1 MKNVMT
7 IYPRSVSV
15 PATHAVSRELA
26 HRAPARLARK
36 RRLSAFLIS
45 GFAALLAQAFNTAPA
60 FAATQDDVVS
70 PQHIAQAY
78 DYAYPS
84 FALSKFR
91 WNALNEKGNKTS
103 TTLNAFAHQRA
114 MTTPAD
120 TWAASPLV
128 DCLYSTAWLD
138 LSAGPVIIDTPDTHD
153 RYYVL
158 TLIDYFSNTFSYA
171 GSRTTGTAPQKL
183 VVVGPD
189 WRGAPPEGLKVVR
202 SPTNDVYINLR
213 VAIDGPGDQ
222 VAANAVQDG
231 FSLRQQQTRP
241 DRRPTPIK
249 PISGDLENY
258 LAVVNQAIANNPL
271 PGHDAEL
278 LQGLRTLGICGADCS
293 WEKLPDKVRQAW
305 RDNFDRLAHQF
316 DQSLDRPLTGRPG
329 WINYAPPG
337 SKMGSAD
344 RVDYHQRASEISHGL
359 GILGLA
365 PAEAAYAGAGYSAD
379 GQALVGSKNYRL
391 HIPPGGI
398 PSNVYWSVTLYEF
411 KQGSEFL
418 TPNPIKRYRVS
429 SHTPEFVANADG
441 SIDVWVQAARP
452 TGDKAA
458 NWLPSPANGGR
469 FWFIARSYGP
479 KAEVLEGKFSLPPVE
494 LIQ

>member
-1 MKNVMT
+1 MKNTMT
-7 IYPRSVSV
+7 TDP
-15 PATHAVSRELA
+15 
-26 HRAPARLARK
+26 HRAFSARK
-36 RRLSAFLIS
+36 RRLSALLIT
-45 GFAALLAQAFNTAPA
+45 GCAVWLAQALNTAPA
-60 FAATQDDVVS
+60 FAAMQDDAVS
-70 PQHIAQAY
+70 AQHIAQAY

-91 WNALNEKGNKTS
+91 WNALNEQGNKTS
-103 TTLNAFAHQRA
+103 TTLNSFAHQRA
-114 MTTPAD
+114 MTSPAD

-138 LSAGPVIIDTPDTHD
+138 LSAGPVTIDTPNTHD

-171 GSRTTGTAPQKL
+171 GSRTTGTAPQRYL
-183 VVVGPD
+183 VVGPD
-189 WRGAPPEGLKVVR
+189 WRGTVPEGLKLVR

-231 FSLRQQQTRP
+231 FSLHQQTTGSGPRP
-241 DRRPTPIK
+241 APIQ
-249 PISGDLENY
+249 PVSGDLENY
-258 LAVVNQAIANNPL
+258 LAVVNQAIAHNPL
-271 PGHDAEL
+271 PGNDADL
-278 LQGLRTLGICGADCS
+278 LQRLKTLGICGADCS
-293 WEKLPDKVRQAW
+293 WGKLPDNVRQAW
-305 RDNFDRLAHQF
+305 RDNFDRLVHQF
-316 DQSLDRPLTGRPG
+316 DQALDRPLTGRPG

-344 RVDYHQRASEISHGL
+344 RVDYHRRASEISHGL

-379 GQALVGSKNYRL
+379 GQALVGSKKYRL
-391 HIPPGGI
+391 RIPPGGI

-418 TPNPIKRYRVS
+418 TPNPINRYRVS
-429 SHTPEFVANADG
+429 SRTSEFVRNADG
-441 SIDVWVQAARP
+441 TLDVWIQASRP
-452 TGDKAA
+452 QGDQAV
-458 NWLPSPANGGR
+458 NWLPSPSNGGR

-494 LIQ
+494 TIP

>member
-1 MKNVMT
+1 MT
-7 IYPRSVSV
+7 IYPCGV
-15 PATHAVSRELA
+15 PLAATPAVSREVM
-26 HRAPARLARK
+26 HRAPTRLTRYARK
-36 RRLSAFLIS
+36 RRLSALLIS
-45 GFAALLAQAFNTAPA
+45 GFSVLLTQAFNAAPA
-60 FAATQDDVVS
+60 FAATPDGVVD

-91 WNALNEKGNKTS
+91 WNALNERGNKTS
-103 TTLNAFAHQRA
+103 TTLNAFVHQRA
-114 MTTPAD
+114 MTTTAD

-138 LSAGPVIIDTPDTHD
+138 LSAGPVTIDTPNTHD

-171 GSRTTGTAPQKL
+171 GSRTTGTAPQKYL
-183 VVVGPD
+183 VVGPD
-189 WRGAPPEGLKVVR
+189 WRGPTPQGLKVVR

-213 VAIDGPGDQ
+213 VAINGADDQ
-222 VAANAVQDG
+222 AVANAVQDG
-231 FSLRQQQTRP
+231 FSLRQQQTGAE
-241 DRRPTPIK
+241 RRPTPIK
-249 PISGDLENY
+249 PIPDDLENY
-258 LAVVNQAIANNPL
+258 LAVVNQALANNP
-271 PGHDAEL
+271 PPSNDADL
-278 LQGLRTLGICGADCS
+278 MQRLRTVGICGADCS
-293 WEKLPDKVRQAW
+293 WEKLPDNVRQAW
-305 RDNFDRLAHQF
+305 RDNFDRLTHQF
-316 DQSLDRPLTGRPG
+316 DQSLDRPWTGRPG

-337 SKMGSAD
+337 SKMGSAN
-344 RVDYHQRASEISHGL
+344 RVDYHRRASEISHGL
-359 GILGLA
+359 GMLGLA
-365 PAEAAYAGAGYSAD
+365 PAEAAYAAAGYSSD

-418 TPNPIKRYRVS
+418 TTNPINRYRVS
-429 SHTPEFVANADG
+429 SHTPEFVGNSDG
-441 SIDVWVQAARP
+441 SIDVWVQATQP
-452 TGDKAA
+452 TGDKAT

-479 KAEVLEGKFSLPPVE
+479 KPEVLEGKFSLPPVE
-494 LIQ
+494 VIQ